1 MKWPHGTD
9 TLGKATA
16 GRLTVPPRRLTLRGL
31 PGARRC
37 RMLPH
42 DGFETAL
49 CAGSCLLSHVAGR
62 CLAQNPEL

>member
-42 DGFETAL
+42 DPLTDSKL
-49 CAGSCLLSHVAGR
+49 PCAQAPVC
-62 CLAQNPEL
+62 